1 MKVHF
6 IIHETFE
13 APGAYESWAQSRH
26 HTISYSRVYLG
37 DKLPNNAQDIDLLIV
52 MGGPQHPNIT
62 LAECP
67 HFDSMAEQT
76 LIRSA
81 IDQHKLVIGICLGA
95 QLVGEALGATF
106 SASPH
111 PEIGKFPISL
121 TNAGKANTMF
131 SHFGDSLDVGHWH
144 NDMPGLTVDSEVIAV
159 SDGCPRQI
167 VAYSQLVYGFQ
178 CHMEFTRDVV
188 EQLINHAEKD
198 LDATNERPFIDSI
211 STLRTHH
218 YDEMNEKLSIFLD
231 KLAEKYQS
239 IRAV

>member
-13 APGAYESWAQSRH
+13 APGVYESWAQSRH